1 MINPFSCYIDFQMI
15 RSNLAPRITNNN
27 YAYIS
32 NIYIEGIQIF
42 LSNFLLDKLKERI
55 DVIGE

>member
-1 MINPFSCYIDFQMI
+1 MIK
-15 RSNLAPRITNNN
+15 SNLAPIITNNN